1 MARGADVIDKAGKEL
16 LKGIPKLREPLEE
29 LLPNLKNVA
38 EGDATIEEIQ
48 DITRILAP
56 GFFTK
61 QAADCLPLIAE
72 CVKALG
78 KLPPA
83 TPPTAKIQ
91 RKWVEDINTKLRK
104 LQSQTYPQLETNIN
118 TFYTVP
124 EPASKVSAIGSIV
137 SKLPGL
143 IADFA
148 LMTVNLFKIK
158 KALKR

>member
-1 MARGADVIDKAGKEL
+1 MAYGADVINKAGKEL

-38 EGDATIEEIQ
+38 EGDATIDEIQ

-78 KLPPA
+78 KLPPV

-91 RKWVEDINTKLRK
+91 RKWIEDINTKFNRK
-104 LQSQTYPQLETNIN
+104 KGEFNLKAYL
-118 TFYTVP
+118 
-124 EPASKVSAIGSIV
+124 VSS
-137 SKLPGL
+137 
-143 IADFA
+143 
-148 LMTVNLFKIK
+148 
-158 KALKR
+158 